1 MKKTRLGRN
10 LVKQDPPPVAAK
22 FPMPFNKENAIQE
35 IKRALNGATA
45 RDKNA
50 VFQKIVDEHASQN
63 NPKKMCFFPQCGTW
77 MKKGNHNWEDIQRL
91 ISACCSMNSPL
102 VTIVENPHCDTT
114 ILCSSNNA
122 AWDQEMLPNGQIRV
136 YVTMDVDKPV
146 GITSTIKEVAGMDK
160 SPFNKK
166 RKLPETPPKAAF
178 TRFVS
183 ASSVLPELDHVPEI
197 IANLDYA
204 SNFEFVESLF
214 ADSPLPPMT
223 PAIIQQ
229 APVIVTPRPVKTMAP
244 VMLTASPMASVTP
257 RPAKKVC
264 TRLIL

>member
-10 LVKQDPPPVAAK
+10 LVKQDPSPVASK
-22 FPMPFNKENAIQE
+22 FPMPFNRENAIQE
-35 IKRALNGATA
+35 IKSALHGATA
-45 RDKNA
+45 REKNA
-50 VFQKIVDEHASQN
+50 IFQYIVDEHASQD

-77 MKKGNHNWEDIQRL
+77 TKKGNHNWEDIQRL

-102 VTIVENPHCDTT
+102 VTIVENPHFDTT
-114 ILCSSNNA
+114 ILSSSNNA
-122 AWDQEMLPNGQIRV
+122 SYCDEMLPNGKTRI
-136 YVTMDVDKPV
+136 YVTMDVDKPI
-146 GITSTIKEVAGMDK
+146 GYTSTIKEVAGMDK

-166 RKLPETPPKAAF
+166 RKLPETPPKAIPV
-178 TRFVS
+178 FVS
-183 ASSVLPELDHVPEI
+183 ASIWPELNDAPENV
-197 IANLDYA
+197 ANPDYA
-204 SNFEFVESLF
+204 SNFDFVESLF

-229 APVIVTPRPVKTMAP
+229 APVIVTPRPV
-244 VMLTASPMASVTP
+244 TASPMASFTP